1 MRTLVLALLLL
12 LPVATQNPLLI
23 GKADAS
29 LILTAADRNPHAS
42 KDSNTDL
49 DDEQRRVNFAP
60 LVFVILVLGLNPAVS
75 QHAGKCHGQHEELPP
90 PAIRTLDVVL
100 RI

>member
-12 LPVATQNPLLI
+12 LPIATQNPLLI
-23 GKADAS
+23 GRADAS
-29 LILTAADRNPHAS
+29 LILTAADRNPQAS
-42 KDSNTDL
+42 KERNIDL

-60 LVFVILVLGLNPAVS
+60 IVFVSLVLGLHSAVS
-75 QHAGKCHGQHEELPP
+75 PFAAKFQVHYEDLPP
-90 PAIRTLDVVL
+90 LAIHQLDVVL

>member
-12 LPVATQNPLLI
+12 LPLATQNPLLI

-29 LILTAADRNPHAS
+29 LILTAADRNPQAT
-42 KDSNTDL
+42 KDTNTDL
-49 DDEQRRVNFAP
+49 DDEQRRVNCAP
-60 LVFVILVLGLNPAVS
+60 IVFVTLILRLHSEVP
-75 QHAGKCHGQHEELPP
+75 QCAGKFQVYHEDLSPL
-90 PAIRTLDVVL
+90 AAHRLAVVL

>member
-12 LPVATQNPLLI
+12 LPIATQNPLLI
-23 GKADAS
+23 GRVDAS
-29 LILTAADRNPHAS
+29 LIVTAADRNPQAS

-60 LVFVILVLGLNPAVS
+60 IVFVSLVLGLHSAIS
-75 QHAGKCHGQHEELPP
+75 QRAGKYQVQHEDLPP
-90 PAIRTLDVVL
+90 PAIHKLDVVL

>member
-12 LPVATQNPLLI
+12 LPIATQNPLLI
-23 GKADAS
+23 GRADAS
-29 LILTAADRNPHAS
+29 LILTAADRNPQAS
-42 KDSNTDL
+42 KERNIDL

-60 LVFVILVLGLNPAVS
+60 IVFVSLVLGLHSAVS
-75 QHAGKCHGQHEELPP
+75 QFAGKYQVHMKTCRRWRSTQ
-90 PAIRTLDVVL
+90 LDVVL